1 MNTPLLDAV
10 LRQLTLAAM
19 VLPDPRPRAK
29 VIDLGLALLCGAKP
43 KTVTSALDWLQ
54 QDQQDWSDDY
64 RLFSQTQWDPKR
76 LLAPLFQQM
85 VGPAVARAQTV
96 YVGQDDTLLRKAGK
110 RIPGT
115 SWARD
120 PLGPPF
126 QVNLVWAQRFV
137 QTSVLLQPQ
146 GDAHPWRAIPVQFT
160 HAPTP
165 KAPRQA
171 TAEELA
177 LFRQERKKRRLSL
190 VALDQLAACRQQLDR
205 LPGGDR
211 CVLTALV
218 DGGYANRT
226 YFSGLPANT
235 HGVARFRKDAR
246 LRAYLPAEQCHGAR
260 KYGADLPTPLEYL
273 QDPGLPWQAAT
284 LFIAGQTRTL
294 HYKEVSPVCWPGG
307 TQTRPVRLLVIKAA
321 GYRLRQGSKLLYRDP
336 AFLIT
341 TDLTTPAAELLAA
354 YIARW
359 EVEVNFRD
367 EKTLLGVGQA
377 QVRNPDS
384 VQRAPLFLV
393 GCYAIL
399 LFCCL
404 AVYGDRRTKDFA
416 PLPKWRTQT
425 PLRPSTRDLVVQLRK
440 EAAQYPE
447 QRQQINPLCRN

>member
-1 MNTPLLDAV
+1 MNTPFLDAV
-10 LRQLTLAAM
+10 LGQLRLAAM
-19 VLPDPRPRAK
+19 ALPDPRPRAK

-43 KTVTSALDWLQ
+43 KTVTSALDWLE

-64 RLFSQTQWDPKR
+64 RLFSQTQWDPKT
-76 LLAPLFQQM
+76 LLAPLFGQM
-85 VGPAVARAQTV
+85 VRPAVATAQTV

-146 GDAHPWRAIPVQFT
+146 GQAHPWRAIPVQFT

-171 TAEELA
+171 TPEELA
-177 LFRQERKKRRLSL
+177 LFQQERKKRRLSL

-205 LPGGDR
+205 LPGGER
-211 CVLTALV
+211 GALMALV

-235 HGVARFRKDAR
+235 HVVARFRKDAC
-246 LRAYLPAEQCHGAR
+246 LREYLPLEQRQGAR

-284 LFIAGQTRTL
+284 LFIAGQARTL
-294 HYKEVSPVCWPGG
+294 HYKEVSPVCWPRG
-307 TQTRPVRLLVIKAA
+307 TQTRPVRLIVIKAA
-321 GYRLRQGSKLLYRDP
+321 GYRLRQGSRLLYREP

-341 TDLTTPAAELLAA
+341 TDLTTPAAVLLAA
-354 YIARW
+354 YVARW

-367 EKTLLGVGQA
+367 QKTLLGVGQA
-377 QVRNPDS
+377 QVRNPGS

-404 AVYGDRRTKDFA
+404 GVYGDRRTKDFA

-425 PLRPSTRDLVVQLRK
+425 PLRPSTRDLLAQLRK
-440 EAAQYPE
+440 EAAQYPK
-447 QRQQINPLCRN
+447 QRQQLNPLCRN